1 MNGVPQLDRHGDPP
15 QPKSDAVQ
23 EAPFESGRAGAGET
37 IGQVRVHLRQLLLGQ
52 DMVQIVIESA

>member
-37 IGQVRVHLRQLLLGQ
+37 IG
-52 DMVQIVIESA
+52 